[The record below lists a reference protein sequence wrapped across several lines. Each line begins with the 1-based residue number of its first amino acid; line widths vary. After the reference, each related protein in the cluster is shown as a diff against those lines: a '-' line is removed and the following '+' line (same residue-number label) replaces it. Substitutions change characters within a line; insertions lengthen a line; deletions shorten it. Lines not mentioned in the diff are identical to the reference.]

1 MSELISK
8 KNSFSKRKK
17 LIANLEGMERENEEA
32 MYMLKRDEDYKEL
45 KLTIEGSIGTAQQII
60 YKKKTYG

>member
-1 MSELISK
+1 
-8 KNSFSKRKK
+8 
-17 LIANLEGMERENEEA
+17 MERENEEA